1 MGLRDHLEEVE
12 PSVLITVGF
21 VLFII
26 PEPATSTLG
35 IAMMLLGIAWWV
47 DEWPNGGGV

>member
-1 MGLRDHLEEVE
+1 MDITQYLDELEPVGM
-12 PSVLITVGF
+12 VLIGL

-35 IAMMLLGIAWWV
+35 IGLMALGGAWWFY
-47 DEWPNGGGV
+47 EWNR